1 MYLKLEDVIDVIP
14 LSIPKIMNKEIWNN
28 RLTAAL
34 KSGFG
39 DLEYIYVTFT
49 LKDRISRQIF
59 IVILQ
64 P

>member
-39 DLEYIYVTFT
+39 DLESTCIYV
-49 LKDRISRQIF
+49 LI
-59 IVILQ
+59 
-64 P
+64 